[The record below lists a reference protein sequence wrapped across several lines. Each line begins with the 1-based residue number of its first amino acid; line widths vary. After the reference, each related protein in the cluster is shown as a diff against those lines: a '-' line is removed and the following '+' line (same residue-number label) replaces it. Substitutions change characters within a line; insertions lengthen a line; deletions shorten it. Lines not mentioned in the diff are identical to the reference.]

1 MEYERMRPEEHAAL
15 INNISSV
22 VSKILTERAR
32 RDGYGVT
39 VAWRLR
45 REDERSEDNGQDY
58 ERKTAV

>member
-1 MEYERMRPEEHAAL
+1 MDYERMRPEEHTAL

-45 REDERSEDNGQDY
+45 EREGGERDER
-58 ERKTAV
+58 KAVV

>member
-15 INNISSV
+15 INNISNV

-45 REDERSEDNGQDY
+45 HEDERSKDN

>member
-45 REDERSEDNGQDY
+45 PENERSEGN

>member
-1 MEYERMRPEEHAAL
+1 MEHERLRPEEHAAL
-15 INNISSV
+15 INNISNV

-45 REDERSEDNGQDY
+45 REDERSDSN